1 MVRPAPS
8 VVVESTVKEESEKG
22 KMEASSEQKSNPNTL
37 TPRFQGQTVF
47 AHGARLFVVKICGG
61 VRR

>member
-37 TPRFQGQTVF
+37 TPRFSRQTGF
-47 AHGARLFVVKICGG
+47 AHGA
-61 VRR
+61 